1 MMMRPVAFGR
11 CGSARP
17 GWATL
22 DEGAADGVVTIDSKA
37 T

>member
-1 MMMRPVAFGR
+1 MMVLLVVSGM
-11 CGSARP
+11 CGSGRP

-22 DEGAADGVVTIDSKA
+22 DGGAAGVVVTIDSKA

>member
-1 MMMRPVAFGR
+1 MRLVASGM

-22 DEGAADGVVTIDSKA
+22 DVGAADGVVTIDSKA

>member
-1 MMMRPVAFGR
+1 MMMRLAASGR

-17 GWATL
+17 GWATP
-22 DEGAADGVVTIDSKA
+22 DVGAADAVVTIDSKA